1 MIAPGMLSYDVV
13 LQGKYFLR
21 ETIERLTLEERL
33 DEVSCRATVDLVVP
47 GEEKS
52 GIDLSGGYVDVPAG
66 WPAKP

>member
-33 DEVSCRATVDLVVP
+33 DEVSCRASVYLVVP
-47 GEEKS
+47 GE
-52 GIDLSGGYVDVPAG
+52 
-66 WPAKP
+66 